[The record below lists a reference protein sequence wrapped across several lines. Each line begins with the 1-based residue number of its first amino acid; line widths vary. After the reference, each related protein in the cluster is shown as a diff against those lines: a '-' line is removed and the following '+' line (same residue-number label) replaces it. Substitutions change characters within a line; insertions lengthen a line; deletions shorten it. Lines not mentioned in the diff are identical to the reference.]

1 MLCLHVHCGLI
12 GDNQTYNA
20 VCISWSC
27 YDTLQKVEEAES
39 NFLRTLEEMGGSLRP
54 QDDVVIH
61 LTVSNLSVVKVLLGK
76 HQEAEMVLRRVLN
89 CVEQD
94 LDDWDE
100 A

>member
-1 MLCLHVHCGLI
+1 M
-12 GDNQTYNA
+12 
-20 VCISWSC
+20 
-27 YDTLQKVEEAES
+27 TLYRKLEEAES

>member
-1 MLCLHVHCGLI
+1 M
-12 GDNQTYNA
+12 
-20 VCISWSC
+20 
-27 YDTLQKVEEAES
+27 TLYSKLEEAEN
-39 NFLRTLEEMGGSLRP
+39 NFLCILEEMGGRLRP

-61 LTVSNLSVVKVLLGK
+61 LTVSLSVVKVLLGK
-76 HQEAEMVLRRVLN
+76 HQEAEMVFRRALN